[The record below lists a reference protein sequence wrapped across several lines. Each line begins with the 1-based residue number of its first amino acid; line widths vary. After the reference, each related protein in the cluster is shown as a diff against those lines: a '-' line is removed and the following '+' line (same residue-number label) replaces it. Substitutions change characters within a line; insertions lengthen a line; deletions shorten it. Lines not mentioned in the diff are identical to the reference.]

1 MVWMSDG
8 RAAVLCLLCS
18 LGLFILF
25 WFSMC
30 FRYIVYSYISPS
42 LFLSC
47 SFASF
52 CSPSKSHKV
61 SLFLCSSSSSSHSEA
76 VSHGEQQA
84 SVGAGHLEFA
94 LASAARSQPKSSHV
108 PLHVCVRLSLCLS
121 CGCTAPGMVK
131 IFTQLWN
138 APGDAPRA
146 PSEQSRNP
154 FQPWEPEATL
164 CTNPALEGQ
173 PVHRLGSFCLN
184 LMCKGLQEKCNF
196 K

>member
-1 MVWMSDG
+1 MSDG

-30 FRYIVYSYISPS
+30 FRYIVYSYIFPS

-61 SLFLCSSSSSSHSEA
+61 SLFLWSSSTSSSHSEA
-76 VSHGEQQA
+76 VSHGEQRA
-84 SVGAGHLEFA
+84 LVGAGHLEFA

-131 IFTQLWN
+131 IFTQL
-138 APGDAPRA
+138 
-146 PSEQSRNP
+146 
-154 FQPWEPEATL
+154 
-164 CTNPALEGQ
+164 
-173 PVHRLGSFCLN
+173 
-184 LMCKGLQEKCNF
+184 
-196 K
+196 